1 LDQFHQTL
9 EVGNFGAGT
18 QRNYLMEVRL
28 LFHYY
33 HQKTVE
39 EITDQDI
46 NQYILFIKQVHC
58 VGRAKCRSAAQ
69 SFSFFFKHIIKKPFV
84 LPSKLY
90 PRKEFVLPA
99 VMAQTQVKHLYLALT
114 EPRQRAVISIL
125 YGTGMRIGE
134 VTKLKM
140 SDIERANNRILV
152 RQGKGAKDRYVMLG
166 AQVLLDIE
174 TYYRAYRPKGWL
186 FESKQYP
193 GRSLHNR
200 SMQTIV
206 NAAMVTAGFPS
217 GQYTAHTLRHSF
229 ATHMLDNGCDIH
241 TIKTLLG
248 HAKIETTMIYLHLTL
263 QRRNSL
269 VSPLDAMLQKEETPK
284 VEGNE

>member
-1 LDQFHQTL
+1 
-9 EVGNFGAGT
+9 VGNFGAGT
-18 QRNYLMEVRL
+18 LRNYLMEVRL

-46 NQYILFIKQVHC
+46 IQYILFIKQVHG

-90 PRKEFVLPA
+90 PRKEFVLPS
-99 VMAQTQVKHLYLALT
+99 VMTQAQVEHLYFAVI

-134 VTKLKM
+134 VTKLKI

-152 RQGKGAKDRYVMLG
+152 RQGKGAKDRFVLLG
-166 AQVLLDIE
+166 TQVLVDVE
-174 TYYRAYRPKGWL
+174 NYYRAYRPNDWL
-186 FESKQYP
+186 FESKQYR
-193 GRSLHNR
+193 GRSLHSR
-200 SMQTIV
+200 SMQTTV

-217 GQYTAHTLRHSF
+217 GKYTAHTLRHSF

-241 TIKTLLG
+241 TI
-248 HAKIETTMIYLHLTL
+248 
-263 QRRNSL
+263 SF
-269 VSPLDAMLQKEETPK
+269 
-284 VEGNE
+284 

>member
-1 LDQFHQTL
+1 
-9 EVGNFGAGT
+9 
-18 QRNYLMEVRL
+18 
-28 LFHYY
+28 
-33 HQKTVE
+33 
-39 EITDQDI
+39 
-46 NQYILFIKQVHC
+46 
-58 VGRAKCRSAAQ
+58 
-69 SFSFFFKHIIKKPFV
+69 
-84 LPSKLY
+84 
-90 PRKEFVLPA
+90 
-99 VMAQTQVKHLYLALT
+99 MAQTQVKHLYLALT

>member
-1 LDQFHQTL
+1 
-9 EVGNFGAGT
+9 VGNFGKGT
-18 QRNYLMEVRL
+18 IRNYLMEVRL
-28 LFHYY
+28 LFHY
-33 HQKTVE
+33 HHHKNVDD
-39 EITDQDI
+39 ITDQDI
-46 NQYILFIKQVHC
+46 NQYILFIKQVHG

-90 PRKEFVLPA
+90 PRKDFVLPS
-99 VMAQTQVKHLYLALT
+99 VMTQGQVKRLYEALT

-134 VTKLKM
+134 VTSLKM

-152 RQGKGAKDRYVMLG
+152 RQGKGGKDRYVLLG
-166 AQVLLDIE
+166 THVLADIE
-174 TYYRAYRPKGWL
+174 TYYRAYRPKDWL
-186 FESKQYP
+186 FESKQYQ

-206 NAAMVTAGFPS
+206 NAAMVTAGFVS
-217 GQYTAHTLRHSF
+217 GQFTAHTLRHSF

-241 TIKTLLG
+241 TIKILLG

-269 VSPLDAMLQKEETPK
+269 VSPLDAMLQNQGQAQVQGHEADH
-284 VEGNE
+284 

>member
-1 LDQFHQTL
+1 
-9 EVGNFGAGT
+9 VGNFGAGT
-18 QRNYLMEVRL
+18 LRNYLMEVRL
-28 LFHYY
+28 LLHYY

-46 NQYILFIKQVHC
+46 NQYILFIKHVHG

-99 VMAQTQVKHLYLALT
+99 VMSQAEVFQLFSRVT
-114 EPRQRAVISIL
+114 EPRQRAVISLL

-152 RQGKGAKDRYVMLG
+152 RQGKGAKDRYVLLG
-166 AQVLLDIE
+166 TQVLKDIE

-206 NAAMVTAGFPS
+206 NAAMSVAGFGS
-217 GQYTAHTLRHSF
+217 GKYTAHTLRHSF

-241 TIKTLLG
+241 TI
-248 HAKIETTMIYLHLTL
+248 
-263 QRRNSL
+263 SF
-269 VSPLDAMLQKEETPK
+269 
-284 VEGNE
+284 